1 MTLLRSA
8 TRNWQSWRKAGFPDI
23 APRAKTSGL
32 RRRAPENKASR
43 MSVNRKMQIEQPKT
57 LTEIV
62 VERLREAIIDGHYKF
77 GENISED
84 KLATAFGVSRSPVRD
99 ALNAL
104 QFTGL
109 VTIKPKRGS
118 FVFQPTAADVAEIC
132 DYRLMLERE
141 ALRLSMAA
149 DREGFLAALSDAVKR
164 MRERMKAGDE
174 IGYVRIDTEFHN
186 LFFDFCG
193 NSLVQNAF
201 DLVEARIAT
210 IRTAL
215 NARFKQRREDSFDQ
229 HVAIVDGLRKGDWEQ
244 VDEVLRKHITSIRSD
259 AIDELSRV

>member
-1 MTLLRSA
+1 MPVRP
-8 TRNWQSWRKAGFPDI
+8 G
-23 APRAKTSGL
+23 
-32 RRRAPENKASR
+32 
-43 MSVNRKMQIEQPKT
+43 MQIETPKT

-62 VERLREAIIDGHYKF
+62 VERLRQAIIDGHFVF

-84 KLATAFGVSRSPVRD
+84 KLATVFGVSRSPVRD

-109 VTIKPKRGS
+109 VTIIPKRGS
-118 FVFQPTAADVAEIC
+118 FVFVPTAEEVGEIC

-141 ALRLSMAA
+141 ALRLSMDA
-149 DREGFLAALSDAVKR
+149 DREGFLAALDDAVER
-164 MRERMKAGDE
+164 MRERMLAGDE

-186 LFFDFCG
+186 LFFDHCG

-201 DLVEARIAT
+201 HLVEARIAT

-229 HVAIVDGLRKGDWEQ
+229 HVAIVEGLRQGDWET
-244 VDEVLRKHITSIRSD
+244 VHDVLGKHITSIRAD
-259 AIDELSRV
+259 AIDELSRPDPLA

>member
-1 MTLLRSA
+1 MR
-8 TRNWQSWRKAGFPDI
+8 
-23 APRAKTSGL
+23 
-32 RRRAPENKASR
+32 
-43 MSVNRKMQIEQPKT
+43 IEQPKT

-62 VERLREAIIDGHYKF
+62 IEKLREAIIEGRYGF

-84 KLATAFGVSRSPVRD
+84 KLAAAFGVSRSPVRD
-99 ALNAL
+99 ALSAL

-109 VTIKPKRGS
+109 VTVKPKRGS
-118 FVFQPTAADVAEIC
+118 FVFNPTIEEVAEIC

-141 ALRLSMAA
+141 ALRLSMQKEPEA
-149 DREGFLAALSDAVKR
+149 FLADLDDTIAAMRAR
-164 MRERMKAGDE
+164 MQAGDE
-174 IGYVRIDTEFHN
+174 YGYVRLDTVFHN
-186 LFFDFCG
+186 LFFDHCG

-229 HVAIVDGLRKGDWEQ
+229 HVDIVEGLRAGDWAA
-244 VDEVLRKHITSIRSD
+244 VDAVLGRHITSIRSD
-259 AIDELSRV
+259 AIDELTKASQAG

>member
-1 MTLLRSA
+1 M
-8 TRNWQSWRKAGFPDI
+8 
-23 APRAKTSGL
+23 
-32 RRRAPENKASR
+32 
-43 MSVNRKMQIEQPKT
+43 
-57 LTEIV
+57 
-62 VERLREAIIDGHYKF
+62 
-77 GENISED
+77 
-84 KLATAFGVSRSPVRD
+84 RD

-149 DREGFLAALSDAVKR
+149 DREGFLVALSDAVER
-164 MRERMKAGDE
+164 MRERMQAGDE

-193 NSLVQNAF
+193 NNLVQNAF

-210 IRTAL
+210 IQTAL

-229 HVAIVDGLRKGDWEQ
+229 HVAIVEGLRKVDWEQ